1 MTTPYNRIAGTNVE
15 RIAGLSDALFAIALT
30 IMVLEI
36 RVPQSLGIS
45 TEAELMAALRH
56 LAPRVLT
63 YLLSF
68 MTVGI
73 FWVGQQ
79 TFLNHIR
86 MVDRHLTWLE
96 LAYLATIAVMPF
108 STGLLAEFITFR
120 TALLL
125 YWTNILATGLVGL
138 ATLRYAKR
146 AGFVIDGSG
155 EEAIHAIGRR
165 LIVGQTLY
173 AFGALLCLVNTYWSI
188 GFIVL
193 VQLYFA
199 VAPGGL
205 PRRKAQPAAKGAPS
219 GPAA

>member
-1 MTTPYNRIAGTNVE
+1 MTTSYNRIAGTNVE
-15 RIAGLSDALFAIALT
+15 RIAALSDALFAIALT

-36 RVPQSLGIS
+36 HVPRNVVIS
-45 TEAELMAALRH
+45 TESQLMAALGS

-79 TFLNHIR
+79 TFLNHLR

-108 STGLLAEFITFR
+108 STALLSEFITFR
-120 TALLL
+120 TALLV
-125 YWTNILATGLVGL
+125 YWANILATGLVGM

-146 AGFVIDGSG
+146 AGLLIEGPG
-155 EEAIHAIGRR
+155 EDAIRAIGRR
-165 LIVGQTLY
+165 LVVGQSLY
-173 AFGALLCLVNTYWSI
+173 AFGALLCLVSTYWSI

-199 VAPGGL
+199 VAPRL
-205 PRRKAQPAAKGAPS
+205 PRRRGQPAIQAGAD
-219 GPAA
+219 GDVT